1 MAETSRLS
9 VLLDVVHQFFIYG
22 EFETAAPFGSGHI
35 NDTFMSRW
43 NQAGTRIRY
52 LHQRINEGVF
62 VRPGEVMENIE
73 RVTGHIA
80 QKLAAAGVSGRSR
93 RTLTVVP
100 SRDGKPWVRDAG
112 GGWWRTYLF
121 IEGTHTLELA
131 SSPEEARFLGTSIG
145 NFQRQLADLGGERLH
160 ETIPDFH
167 NMESR
172 YRRFYEAVSRDALG
186 RAGQVQEEIAFMK
199 ENETRGG
206 ILIRALRDGLI
217 PERICHNDTKMNNIL
232 IDDADSQ
239 ALCVG
244 DLDTVMPGTSL
255 FDVGDLIRTVTTRA
269 EEDEQDLSRVKF
281 DLCFFEALVDGYLSE
296 ALEFL
301 VEEETALIPESGR
314 NITQIMG
321 LRFLTDYLEGDH
333 YYHIARQDHN
343 LDRCRNQIALIKS
356 MDAQWQAI
364 LDTTAAICE
373 RRRAQAGLKT
383 EPVFKAGG
391 ASL

>member
-1 MAETSRLS
+1 MAEARRLS
-9 VLLDVVHQFFIYG
+9 VLLDLIHQFSIYG
-22 EFETAAPFGSGHI
+22 EFESAAPFGSGHI
-35 NDTFMSRW
+35 NDTFVSRW
-43 NQAGTRIRY
+43 NQAGTGVRY

-62 VRPGEVMENIE
+62 VHPGEVMENIE
-73 RVTGHIA
+73 RVTSHIA
-80 QKLAAAGVSGRSR
+80 KKLAASEVPGRSR

-100 SRDGKPWVRDAG
+100 ARNGKPWVRDAG
-112 GGWWRTYLF
+112 GGLWRTYLF

-131 SSPEEARFLGTSIG
+131 SSPEEARFLGKSIG
-145 NFQRQLADLGGERLH
+145 NFQKQLADLGGERLH

-172 YRRFYEAVSRDALG
+172 YRRFYRAVSADALG
-186 RAGQVQEEIAFMK
+186 RAKQVGEEIAFMR
-199 ENETRGG
+199 ENEERGC
-206 ILIRALRDGLI
+206 ILIRALREGRI

-255 FDVGDLIRTVTTRA
+255 FDTGDLIRTVTTRA
-269 EEDEQDLSRVKF
+269 EEDERDLSKVYF
-281 DLCFFEALVDGYLSE
+281 DLCFFQALLEGYLSE
-296 ALEFL
+296 AVEFL
-301 VEEETALIPESGR
+301 LDEEKNLIAESGR

-333 YYHIARQDHN
+333 YYHTTRRDHN

-364 LDTTAAICE
+364 LDTASMLGE
-373 RRRAQAGLKT
+373 RFR
-383 EPVFKAGG
+383 PKAGSPFQAEPAFNAG
-391 ASL
+391 AR